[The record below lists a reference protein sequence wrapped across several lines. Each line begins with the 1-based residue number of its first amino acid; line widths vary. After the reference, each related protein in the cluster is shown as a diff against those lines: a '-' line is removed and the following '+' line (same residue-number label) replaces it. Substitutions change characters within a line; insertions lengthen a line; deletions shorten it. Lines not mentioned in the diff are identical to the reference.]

1 MKRLLVVSILIILIA
16 LTPGEA
22 FAQADSALQENT
34 DNQNPA
40 DGDYFG
46 LPLCLPNLPAD
57 GSCLLYGPA
66 QVVHE
71 MKAAG
76 FNYPPR
82 ELPAATPP
90 SELGRMPVTVARI
103 NTPEDQAAPIFA
115 TFEDAAEGANPSRWL
130 DRGALRFVR
139 YTNQRND
146 AAGRT
151 FVQLTTGEWMRAS
164 PAAYTNFQGL
174 EFFDNPRNNFGWIVD
189 FSDIF
194 VEPSF
199 RAATTG
205 EILPPYHLIQVYD
218 MVEAEGYFWYK
229 ISPGEWV
236 SSHKAR
242 VVTLR
247 PTPPEGVTANRWI
260 ELDLFSQTIAIYED
274 GQLVFASLITS
285 GRPPFYTRPGV
296 FNIHNK
302 VELAI
307 MAGSFT
313 VDRSDYYH
321 LEAVPWQLYF
331 DESIALHT
339 AYWRTQFG
347 YVGSHGCVN
356 LSPGDA
362 QWVYLWANEGDYV
375 WVHDPSG
382 LTPTDPSLFGPAGP

>member
-1 MKRLLVVSILIILIA
+1 MKRLLVVSILLVMMI
-16 LTPGEA
+16 LTPGEV
-22 FAQADSALQENT
+22 FAQDDSTLQENPEAQILGI
-34 DNQNPA
+34 D
-40 DGDYFG
+40 DYFG
-46 LPLCLPNLPAD
+46 LPLCLPGLPAD

-76 FNYPPR
+76 FTYPPR
-82 ELPAATPP
+82 ALPAATPP
-90 SELGRMPVTVARI
+90 SELGRMPVTIARI
-103 NTPEDQAAPIFA
+103 NTPEDQPAPIFA
-115 TFEDAAEGANPSRWL
+115 TFEDAAADGNPSRWL

-139 YTNQRND
+139 YVISRKD
-146 AAGRT
+146 DAGRD
-151 FVQLTTGEWMRAS
+151 FVQLTTGEWMRAV

-174 EFFDNPRNNFGWIVD
+174 EFFDNPRNDFGWIVD
-189 FSDIF
+189 PADIY

-199 RAATTG
+199 RAPITG
-205 EILPPYHLIQVYD
+205 ETLYPYYLIQVYD
-218 MVEAEGYFWYK
+218 TVEAEGYFWYK
-229 ISPGEWV
+229 IRPGEWV

-260 ELDLFSQTIAIYED
+260 DLDLFSQTIAVYED

-296 FNIHNK
+296 HNIHK
-302 VELAI
+302 KIDLAI

-313 VDRSDYYH
+313 ADRSDYYH

-331 DESIALHT
+331 DDNIALHT

-356 LSPGDA
+356 LAPGDA
-362 QWVYLWANEGDYV
+362 HWVYLWANEGDYV

-382 LTPTDPSLFGPAGP
+382 QTPTDPSLFGPAGP